1 MNNMFK
7 KKYKHSIKRQIAT
20 IFVAIMLFTI
30 GAMWLANNL
39 LLEKFYTSNKEK
51 SLISVYDSLC
61 TGVEKKLVDTG
72 AFELQMQRYVGQYN
86 VSIVIISSIFDPV
99 KIYANESLDDLLAE
113 LKSNI
118 FNIGTINEIL
128 RQNDDY
134 VIVKKPDTTTG
145 FEFIEM
151 WGTLPNGSFFML
163 RSAVDSIKESTAIA
177 NRFLL
182 YISIGAVVLSAAVM
196 FLCTFSDLKKANV
209 ELKLENDKKT
219 QLDEMRK
226 EFISNVSH
234 ELKTPIALI
243 QGYAEGLKEE
253 INDTS
258 ERDYYCDVIIDEAS
272 KMNSMVKK
280 LLTLNRLEFGY
291 NNVSMETFDIAS
303 LIRNYVSASD
313 IILRQNNIE
322 IKLPE
327 DKTVFVYSDEYMI
340 EEVLGNYISNAINHC
355 TGEHKV
361 IDVSI
366 QEIDN
371 NIKVSVFNTG
381 NPIPPESLPHIWDK
395 FYKVDKAHTREY
407 GGSGVG
413 LSIVKATMES
423 LGQSYGAFNAQTGV
437 VFWFTVAAADNKVS
451 EVKNGRQ

>member
-99 KIYANESLDDLLAE
+99 KIYANESLDELLAE

-258 ERDYYCDVIIDEAS
+258 ERDYYCDVIIDEAA